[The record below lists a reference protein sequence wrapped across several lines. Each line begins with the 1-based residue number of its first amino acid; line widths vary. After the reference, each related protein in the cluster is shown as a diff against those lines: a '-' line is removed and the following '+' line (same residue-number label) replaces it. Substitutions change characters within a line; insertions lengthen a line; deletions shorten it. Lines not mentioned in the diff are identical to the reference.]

1 MALIAC
7 PDCGGQV
14 SDQALACP
22 HCGRPFRSVPAA
34 EGLRRE
40 AHFLRSLTTG
50 CGCLVLLLLLAMVGV
65 LVLLVKHGIV
75 DWKALF
81 AYTVQRVP

>member
-22 HCGRPFRSVPAA
+22 HCGRPLQTVPSLQV
-34 EGLRRE
+34 LRRE
-40 AHFLRSLTTG
+40 AHTLQSLAKG
-50 CGCLVLLLLLAMVGV
+50 CGCLVILFALGLGV
-65 LVLLVKHGIV
+65 LAYLVLRGVV
-75 DWKALF
+75 DWRAVF
-81 AYTVQRVP
+81 AYTIQHAP